1 MFTVT
6 ERAAQ
11 ALSQFLQ
18 SDGKSDYA
26 LRVVAQAGGCCGPA
40 YGLFLEREMAPGDLV
55 IEAGSVKIYVD
66 QMSSAL
72 LAEAKLDYMDGP
84 ESGFFIDNPRVQG
97 SSCGCGTSASTSGSD
112 GCGCGCGH

>member
-11 ALSQFLQ
+11 ALYQFLQ
-18 SDGKSDYA
+18 SEGKSDYA

-40 YGLFLEREMAPGDLV
+40 YGLFLEKEMAPGDLV

-72 LAEAKLDYMDGP
+72 LDEAKLDFMDGP
-84 ESGFFIDNPRVQG
+84 EPGFFIDNPKAQG
-97 SSCGCGTSASTSGSD
+97 SACGCASSSD
-112 GCGCGCGH
+112 SNGCGCGH